1 MSAAKRQ
8 SARAGVIFALA
19 LVVLGAL
26 VGLLTVALS
35 VAVDGGASLFAE
47 RPQLV
52 WLLPVAGLCSYGAY
66 RAVGLDFSWSTAR
79 VMEAVRDGRSVPPLL
94 APAIIVGTALTVLC
108 GGSVGKEAAA
118 LQMGAAASGLLRD
131 RVSARFRTVLAPA
144 AMGAALGAML
154 DAPLAGVVFSFEALR
169 RRPGSLASLAAP
181 AVTSLVSW
189 SVVRAMGVR
198 FLPGSVAA
206 PAVLDVVLAG
216 DSFMGDRVVGAL
228 LLLAAVGA
236 AAGLLALAFC
246 GALGKLRGGLARLG
260 PSLRWRSGEWP
271 RRSSSA
277 MRIFS
282 TMRTCAR
289 TAVRAF
295 CRLRRLWRG
304 RLCLGGPSS

>member
-1 MSAAKRQ
+1 MGVRCLRCLRRRSSWARRSRCCAEGRWARRRRRSRWARRQ
-8 SARAGVIFALA
+8 A
-19 LVVLGAL
+19 
-26 VGLLTVALS
+26 
-35 VAVDGGASLFAE
+35 
-47 RPQLV
+47 
-52 WLLPVAGLCSYGAY
+52 
-66 RAVGLDFSWSTAR
+66 
-79 VMEAVRDGRSVPPLL
+79 
-94 APAIIVGTALTVLC
+94 
-108 GGSVGKEAAA
+108 
-118 LQMGAAASGLLRD
+118 GLLRD

-246 GALGKLRGGLARLG
+246 GALGKLRGGLAG
-260 PSLRWRSGEWP
+260 SG
-271 RRSSSA
+271 
-277 MRIFS
+277 
-282 TMRTCAR
+282 
-289 TAVRAF
+289 
-295 CRLRRLWRG
+295 RRLCAGGRG
-304 RLCLGGPSS
+304 SGHGARRRLCGSFPL